1 MTYVFIDP
9 LAIMLIG
16 LAMGTAIGAFYFF
29 FAARKQYDQIKALVI
44 PAMGIGL
51 FDFISGFYMSFFW
64 PMNAPYAYAYNILFG
79 DPLLMF
85 GLLLLIAALMGYR
98 EQENVKAGIFPLM
111 LSVFGIYVLDG
122 AYSIWKLNL
131 EPAYDNFL
139 MAMGV
144 FIFDGVGALLG
155 PIMYLKPDNDTKKMI
170 YYIEWIILGIGT
182 VFALVL
188 GYLALYGHL
197 SSPP

>member
-85 GLLLLIAALMGYR
+85 GLLLLIAAFMGYS

-111 LSVFGIYVLDG
+111 LSVLGIYVLDG

-139 MAMGV
+139 MAMGL